1 MHSLTTDAT
10 DRARRKFVMRIFG
23 VFLTTSLLIST
34 LCAAQNW
41 PSFRGPAAS
50 GIAEGHALPVAWDV
64 QTSENIAWKTPIPGL
79 GLSSPIIWGDR
90 VFVVTAVRG
99 EGESL
104 LKPGLYGDI
113 ASVEKEGVMTW
124 YLYCIDRASGNS
136 LWQRKVYTGKP
147 KVKRHPKSS
156 HANFTPCTNGVVVV
170 VFLGAEG
177 LYCYDMDGK
186 LRWKKDLGTL
196 DWGYYRAPAAQWGG
210 GGSPVIHRQML
221 ILQCDVQKDP
231 FIAAL
236 TLSDG
241 AEIWRTPRN
250 EVPTWSTPTIFAG
263 ERNAQIIVNGYRHIG
278 GYDIDTGQEI
288 WRMRGGGDIP
298 VPTPIIAH
306 DLVYITNSHGRM
318 SPIYAIHLSATE
330 DISLAPDTSTSDH
343 IAWSYAR
350 GGNYMPTPIVY
361 GDYLYCGSDRGK
373 LSCYN
378 ARTGELK
385 YQEGLA
391 SGTLACCASPVAG
404 DGKIFFTSEK
414 GDVYVV
420 EAGPGFKLLQIN
432 KMNETCMASPAISQG
447 SLYFRTRHHLL
458 AVESK

>member
-1 MHSLTTDAT
+1 MTGLC
-10 DRARRKFVMRIFG
+10 IFC
-23 VFLTTSLLIST
+23 VFFAANLLMPS

-50 GIAEGHALPVAWDV
+50 GVAEGHTLPVEWDV
-64 QTSENIAWKTPIPGL
+64 ATSANIAWKTPIAGL
-79 GLSSPIIWGDR
+79 GLSSPIIWGGR
-90 VFVVTAVRG
+90 VFVVTAVRDQ
-99 EGESL
+99 GESL
-104 LKPGLYGDI
+104 LKPGLYGEI

-124 YLYCIDRASGNS
+124 YLYCLDRTSGHS

-156 HANFTPCTNGVVVV
+156 HANFTPCTNGSVVV

-177 LYCYDMDGK
+177 LYCYDMDGELK
-186 LRWKKDLGTL
+186 WTKDLGLL

-210 GGSPVIHRQML
+210 GGSPVIHQQML
-221 ILQCDVQKDP
+221 ILQCDVQKEP

-236 TLSDG
+236 NLSDG
-241 AEIWRTPRN
+241 TEIWRTSRN
-250 EVPTWSTPTIFAG
+250 DVPTWSTPTVFNG
-263 ERNAQIIVNGYRHIG
+263 GMNTQIIVNGYRHIG
-278 GYDIDTGQEI
+278 AYAIDTGREI

-318 SPIYAIHLSATE
+318 SPIYAIRLSATG
-330 DISLAPDTSTSDH
+330 DISLTPDTSASAH
-343 IAWSYAR
+343 IAWSYAK

-361 GDYLYCGSDRGK
+361 EDYLYLGSDRGK
-373 LSCYN
+373 ISCYN
-378 ARTGELK
+378 AQTGALE
-385 YQEGLA
+385 YREGLA
-391 SGTLACCASPVAG
+391 SGTVACCASPVAG

-414 GDVYVV
+414 GDVYVL
-420 EAGPGFKLLQIN
+420 EAGPRFKLLQIN

-447 SLYFRTRHHLL
+447 SLYFRTHHHLL
-458 AVESK
+458 AVKGK